1 MNGETFGGYNGYGE
15 DVNGNDRERDD
26 LDTEDY
32 GTVENPEY
40 STLDTY
46 DQEEKEEYTT
56 EDYRDDVKDEL
67 EGLYANL
74 DKNPDD
80 EKTLQYIAT
89 AKAILERLEQEIR
102 DSKFNRAEIKAS
114 SASSKGETYMS
125 MGDPANRGAGE
136 TETTSYVDSQGRVW
150 KTPEEAAASDR
161 KD

>member
-26 LDTEDY
+26 LGAEDY
-32 GTVENPEY
+32 DTVENPEY

-80 EKTLQYIAT
+80 EKTLQYIAA
-89 AKAILERLEQEIR
+89 AKAILERNLYEH
-102 DSKFNRAEIKAS
+102 
-114 SASSKGETYMS
+114 
-125 MGDPANRGAGE
+125 
-136 TETTSYVDSQGRVW
+136 GR
-150 KTPEEAAASDR
+150 PS
-161 KD
+161 